1 MKILYVTFDFQHPL
15 VPGSHRHYHFI
26 KELSKR
32 HKIVWLTLASRP
44 VPAEAMD
51 EMRRYTREMNVF
63 SWCFDDRSPASKL
76 ERRKRHREAINA
88 LDLAFREVLESGE
101 QDVVL
106 FHGQKLHALL
116 NSCKIPV
123 VIDMCDANSMR
134 ILMQARYEPIHRL
147 PANIL
152 NYLVALRRE
161 RKILSRSKHIALISA
176 RDRTAVAGESSD
188 VHVVPNGVDAEFW
201 CPTDKV
207 PHCNTIA
214 MTGEMSYRP
223 NTDAAMVLV
232 RKVMPILRR
241 ELDNPKL
248 LLIGRAPPSAL
259 EEAVRGQDD
268 ITLTGYVDDVRPWVQ
283 QASLFAAPIR
293 FASGMQNKVLEAMA
307 MKLPVVTTAIVE
319 EGLRGDSTDES
330 PAVVAGIDNEREFAD
345 AIIRLLGDPADCASL
360 GEAGRVYV
368 RQHFSWVSSA
378 LLFERMCQDA
388 MA

>member
-32 HKIVWLTLASRP
+32 HQIDWLTLASRP

-51 EMRRYTREMNVF
+51 EMRRYTRDMKVF
-63 SWCFDDRSPASKL
+63 SWCLDDKSPASKL
-76 ERRKRHREAINA
+76 ERRKRNREAVIA
-88 LDLAFREVLESGE
+88 LDLAFREALESGE

-106 FHGQKLHALL
+106 FHGQRLQALL

-134 ILMQARYEPIHRL
+134 ILMQARYEPVHRL

-152 NYLVALRRE
+152 NYLVALKRE

-176 RDRTAVAGESSD
+176 RDRAAVAGKNSD
-188 VHVVPNGVDAEFW
+188 VHVVPNGVDSEFW
-201 CPTDKV
+201 CPTEKIS
-207 PHCNTIA
+207 HRNTIA

-241 ELDNPKL
+241 ELDDPRL

-259 EEAVRGQDD
+259 EEAVRGQED

-307 MKLPVVTTAIVE
+307 MKLPVVTTAVVE
-319 EGLRGDSTDES
+319 EGLRGDSADRS

-345 AIIRLLGDPADCASL
+345 AIIRLLGDAAECASL
-360 GEAGRVYV
+360 GEAGRAYV
-368 RQHFSWVSSA
+368 KQHFSWVSSA
-378 LLFERMCQDA
+378 LLFERMCQHA